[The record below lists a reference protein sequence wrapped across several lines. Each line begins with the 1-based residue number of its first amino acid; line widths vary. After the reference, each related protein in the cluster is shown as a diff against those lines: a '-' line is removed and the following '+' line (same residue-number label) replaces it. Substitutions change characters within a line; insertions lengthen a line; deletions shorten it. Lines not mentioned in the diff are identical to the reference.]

1 MEWKISNSI
10 SGTKHYHMQRKNNY
24 PLYVKCCAI
33 AIIILI
39 GISCF
44 YIISC
49 AQPSS
54 GNQIQNSNEGP
65 ISRDRKESAERKRR
79 HQKKLSSVKSI
90 GVVKA
95 LKSQAEN
102 TEKNQERT
110 YLGSKVIKVDVTTNK
125 AGIVVERLF
134 TVDGKTHRVNH
145 YPPPTFKHAS
155 DNYLA
160 LVLSTPLGAVMPP
173 LPSLSHEKNL
183 EASFMES
190 LKDEIIINHVDD
202 EETKVIKEKVILARE
217 SMKLLLKQG
226 RTFADVLEEERGV
239 FNENHDI
246 RSSVIK
252 EYNKIVSGAS
262 EEDAEG
268 YRTAIN
274 KKLNEMGIEEI
285 PFRLKKQSNQESS
298 K

>member
-1 MEWKISNSI
+1 
-10 SGTKHYHMQRKNNY
+10 
-24 PLYVKCCAI
+24 
-33 AIIILI
+33 
-39 GISCF
+39 
-44 YIISC
+44 
-49 AQPSS
+49 
-54 GNQIQNSNEGP
+54 
-65 ISRDRKESAERKRR
+65 
-79 HQKKLSSVKSI
+79 
-90 GVVKA
+90 
-95 LKSQAEN
+95 
-102 TEKNQERT
+102 
-110 YLGSKVIKVDVTTNK
+110 
-125 AGIVVERLF
+125 
-134 TVDGKTHRVNH
+134 
-145 YPPPTFKHAS
+145 
-155 DNYLA
+155 
-160 LVLSTPLGAVMPP
+160 MPP